1 MGRREVA
8 YLRVSTEAQT
18 EKYGIDLQRQKI
30 QDYCIKNNVII
41 EEWYIDGGYSGSKLE
56 RPAIQRLLEDAEK
69 GTIATVYIYKL
80 DRMSRDVIDTLTLL
94 YKTLPKYGIKI
105 VSMTEDIKLENPI
118 DKVMVTVNAA
128 MNQYEREV
136 MRMRMSAGMVE
147 RVKQGKWMGG
157 ATIPYGYRYDRND
170 GILHIKEDEAEN
182 VREAFKMYLKGCS
195 CAYISSILD
204 FKGEKIVWQILR
216 NNTYI
221 GLIKYKGNVYK
232 GLHKP
237 IIDSD
242 TYYRTQEYMKK
253 RSVPNFEVH
262 ENLLTGL
269 CYCGLCGSRMRYQKW
284 GTYHKIVCYCSQRTA
299 KPYMKMVD
307 YCPNKVKAKPIET
320 EVENVFKLFALK
332 SKQYEVDE
340 TDNCVLIEKQIE
352 KSNSKI
358 KKMYSLYVDNGSDN
372 LLELIQSEE
381 SHVKDLKEQ
390 LSVEQ
395 QKKQQERKNERIE
408 NIKSVSDVWDSLDT
422 EDKNKA
428 LKTCVTKIV
437 IKSQEDVEINFDI

>member
-1 MGRREVA
+1 
-8 YLRVSTEAQT
+8 
-18 EKYGIDLQRQKI
+18 
-30 QDYCIKNNVII
+30 
-41 EEWYIDGGYSGSKLE
+41 
-56 RPAIQRLLEDAEK
+56 
-69 GTIATVYIYKL
+69 
-80 DRMSRDVIDTLTLL
+80 
-94 YKTLPKYGIKI
+94 
-105 VSMTEDIKLENPI
+105 
-118 DKVMVTVNAA
+118 
-128 MNQYEREV
+128 
-136 MRMRMSAGMVE
+136 
-147 RVKQGKWMGG
+147 
-157 ATIPYGYRYDRND
+157 
-170 GILHIKEDEAEN
+170 
-182 VREAFKMYLKGCS
+182 
-195 CAYISSILD
+195 
-204 FKGEKIVWQILR
+204 
-216 NNTYI
+216 
-221 GLIKYKGNVYK
+221 
-232 GLHKP
+232 
-237 IIDSD
+237 
-242 TYYRTQEYMKK
+242 
-253 RSVPNFEVH
+253 
-262 ENLLTGL
+262 
-269 CYCGLCGSRMRYQKW
+269 
-284 GTYHKIVCYCSQRTA
+284 
-299 KPYMKMVD
+299 MVD